1 MGALVETTVRKPRL
15 TDLARE
21 EVRIL
26 WQRHWWELSI
36 ITALLLCLLI
46 QPFFTYTEMI
56 KDGLYQARLSGPW
69 SAYTFSD
76 LSYLLLFSG
85 FYWGL
90 ALWRGEARDQRE
102 YLLSAPETH
111 VHLLLLRVTLGG
123 LYLLVVTLVVWF
135 IWIIALRIRVPF
147 LETGL
152 PFGLLPDF
160 SWGSVLLGGL
170 NAYLLASIVAMLSR
184 DPLRWIILWVPL
196 TLLTLNVSFVA
207 LRWNFLT
214 YPSYVIFS
222 PWGLMGGL
230 GLPLYFAHGRDVI
243 PAVPA
248 VFLWFFMLSYA
259 IQWAAR
265 WRGRE

>member
-1 MGALVETTVRKPRL
+1 MVETMVRQPRRGTL
-15 TDLARE
+15 IRE
-21 EVRIL
+21 QVRIL
-26 WQRHWWELSI
+26 WQRHWWELLIATS
-36 ITALLLCLLI
+36 LLLCFLI
-46 QPFFTYTEMI
+46 QPFFIYAEMVE
-56 KDGLYQARLSGPW
+56 DGLYQARLLDPW
-69 SAYTFSD
+69 SAHTFSD
-76 LSYLLLFSG
+76 LSVLLLVIG
-85 FYWGL
+85 LYWGL
-90 ALWRGEARDQRE
+90 TLWRGEARGQRE
-102 YLLSAPETH
+102 YLFSAPETH

-152 PFGLLPDF
+152 SFGLLPDF
-160 SWGSVLLGGL
+160 SWGAVLLGGL

-184 DPLRWIILWVPL
+184 DPLRWIILWIPL
-196 TLLTLNVSFVA
+196 TLLTLSVSFVA

-214 YPSYVIFS
+214 YPSYVIS
-222 PWGLMGGL
+222 PPWGLMGGL
-230 GLPLYFAHGRDVI
+230 GLPLYFAPVRDVL